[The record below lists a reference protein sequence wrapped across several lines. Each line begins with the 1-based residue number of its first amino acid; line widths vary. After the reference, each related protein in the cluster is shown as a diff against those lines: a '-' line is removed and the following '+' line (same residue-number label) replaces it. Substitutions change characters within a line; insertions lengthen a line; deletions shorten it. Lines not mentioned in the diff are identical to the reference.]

1 MNKTPSKIEKKENQ
15 KEKDDLDF
23 LEMVD
28 EYKKETAR
36 IEKEKELLK
45 KKEEE
50 EFLQLVYESGI
61 PVYLNNKITILDKKT
76 NTIID
81 ISKTDISNL

>member
-1 MNKTPSKIEKKENQ
+1 MDKNPSKLEKKENQ

-76 NTIID
+76 NKIID
-81 ISKTDISNL
+81 ISKTNINNN

>member
-1 MNKTPSKIEKKENQ
+1 MDKTPSKIEKKGNRD
-15 KEKDDLDF
+15 EKSYLDF

-76 NTIID
+76 NKIID
-81 ISKTDISNL
+81 ISKTNINNK